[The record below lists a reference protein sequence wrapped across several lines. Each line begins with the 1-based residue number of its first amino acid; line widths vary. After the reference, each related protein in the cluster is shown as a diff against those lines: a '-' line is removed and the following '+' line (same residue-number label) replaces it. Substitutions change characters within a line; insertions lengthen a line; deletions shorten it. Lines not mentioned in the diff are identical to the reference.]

1 MKRVAP
7 FRRGDVIAATIFVV
21 FLREEE
27 EGLGEG
33 KLNDGGLIGGDY
45 VFVFVFLLCLFV

>member
-21 FLREEE
+21 ILREEE

-33 KLNDGGLIGGDY
+33 KLNDGGLIGGIM
-45 VFVFVFLLCLFV
+45 CLICLYFMLSV